1 MRPAHP
7 ARRKIASAGAGQF
20 GRPHCATRRSFYLT
34 DGLSS
39 AARRSGEKLMLATA
53 GRSSMNGWVIALI
66 VAAIVLIGV
75 LAWAV
80 VRMVGKVS
88 RLLES
93 VTQVTNRL
101 QRHEVIE
108 KVGVVL
114 AKFADIEEIAKD
126 KLGVDQR
133 RDLEEMKTALE
144 ELRSAMRAASDRAMS
159 ERAQGDLGRAGAA
172 ASGRAMGGAA

>member
-1 MRPAHP
+1 
-7 ARRKIASAGAGQF
+7 
-20 GRPHCATRRSFYLT
+20 
-34 DGLSS
+34 
-39 AARRSGEKLMLATA
+39 
-53 GRSSMNGWVIALI
+53 MNGWIIALI

-88 RLLES
+88 RLLDS
-93 VTQVTNRL
+93 VTRVADRL
-101 QRHEVIE
+101 QRHELVE

-126 KLGVDQR
+126 KFGADQR

-144 ELRSAMRAASDRAMS
+144 ELRSAMRAAGDKAMS
-159 ERAQGDLGRAGAA
+159 ERALNDPGRAGAA
-172 ASGRAMGGAA
+172 ASGRAIGGAA